1 MSDIPDGIVLPKSAG
16 ANKPDFV
23 PPVKKETK

>member
-1 MSDIPDGIVLPKSAG
+1 MSDIPDGVVLPKSEG

-23 PPVKKETK
+23 PPAKGADK